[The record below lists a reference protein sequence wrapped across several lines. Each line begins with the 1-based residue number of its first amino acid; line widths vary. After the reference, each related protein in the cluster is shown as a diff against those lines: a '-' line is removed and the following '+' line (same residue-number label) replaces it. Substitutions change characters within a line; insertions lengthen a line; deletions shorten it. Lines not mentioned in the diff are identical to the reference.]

1 MLKQRCGFSIPII
14 ARIAKQNRYNPETF
28 NTSTKFL
35 YEIIPLTIVFLSIA
49 SSTATKGLLTT
60 KEDSTLVEEAAEK
73 IDHDENNENPSDHN
87 ASDGAW
93 SKFIE
98 NFCDYTWKIKNE

>member
-14 ARIAKQNRYNPETF
+14 ARIAKQNRYNLETF

-35 YEIIPLTIVFLSIA
+35 YEIIRLTIVFLSIA
-49 SSTATKGLLTT
+49 SSTAAKGLLTT

-87 ASDGAW
+87 ASDGTW

-98 NFCDYTWKIKNE
+98 NFCDYT